1 MELRE
6 INFILACTFKTRGI
20 KMMEDWNVVVIG
32 GGDREKDLLEIL
44 EEDGEFERSG
54 FRDVMI
60 GKVED
65 IGEFLE
71 DAEQKKYPYL
81 NRVIP
86 IDDAFFA
93 SPENLTD
100 MLKKRVERYIDE
112 IEPGETFG
120 FRVERR
126 GMKEDIS
133 SQKVEREVGGYFY
146 DLVEKVYGRKPKV
159 NLKNPDT
166 LVAIE
171 IVGNRC
177 GLGFITREM
186 REKYSVIK
194 VK

>member
-1 MELRE
+1 ML
-6 INFILACTFKTRGI
+6 
-20 KMMEDWNVVVIG
+20 EDWNVLAVG
-32 GGDREKDLLEIL
+32 GEDAEGELLEEL

-54 FRDVMI
+54 FRDVLI
-60 GKVED
+60 GSVED
-65 IGEFLE
+65 IVEFLE
-71 DAEQKKYPYL
+71 DAENKKYAHL

-86 IDDAFFA
+86 IDDAFFM
-93 SPENLTD
+93 SPENLIEI
-100 MLKKRVERYIDE
+100 LKRRIERYIDE

-146 DLVEKVYGRKPKV
+146 DLIEKVHGRKPKV
-159 NLKNPDT
+159 NLKNPDK
-166 LVAIE
+166 LIAIE

-177 GLGFITREM
+177 GIGFITKEM
-186 REKYSVIK
+186 REKYSMIR

>member
-1 MELRE
+1 ML
-6 INFILACTFKTRGI
+6 
-20 KMMEDWNVVVIG
+20 EDWNVVVIG
-32 GGDREKDLLEIL
+32 ERDTEKDLLEVL

-54 FRDVMI
+54 FRDVLV
-60 GKVED
+60 GYVED
-65 IGEFLE
+65 IVEFLE
-71 DAEQKKYPYL
+71 DAEQRKYPHL

-93 SPENLTD
+93 SPEYLTD

-133 SQKVEREVGGYFY
+133 SQKVEREVGGYFF
-146 DLVEKVYGRKPKV
+146 DLVEKVHGRTPKV
-159 NLKNPDT
+159 NINKPDK
-166 LVAIE
+166 LIAIE
-171 IVGNRC
+171 IIGNRC
-177 GLGFITREM
+177 GIGFITREM

>member
-1 MELRE
+1 ML
-6 INFILACTFKTRGI
+6 
-20 KMMEDWNVVVIG
+20 EDWNVVVIG
-32 GGDREKDLLEIL
+32 ERDTEKDLFNDL

-54 FRDVMI
+54 FRDVLV
-60 GKVED
+60 GYVEE
-65 IGEFLE
+65 IVEFLE
-71 DAEQKKYPYL
+71 DAEQRKYPYL

-86 IDDAFFA
+86 IDDAFLA
-93 SPENLTD
+93 SPEYLTD

-133 SQKVEREVGGYFY
+133 SKKVEREVGGYFY

-159 NLKNPDT
+159 NLKKPDK
-166 LVAIE
+166 LIAIE
-171 IVGNRC
+171 ILGNRC
-177 GLGFITREM
+177 GIGFITREM
-186 REKYSVIK
+186 LEKYSVIK

>member
-1 MELRE
+1 ML
-6 INFILACTFKTRGI
+6 
-20 KMMEDWNVVVIG
+20 EDWNVLAVG
-32 GGDREKDLLEIL
+32 GEDAEGELLEEL

-54 FRDVMI
+54 FRDVLI
-60 GKVED
+60 GSVED
-65 IGEFLE
+65 IVEFLE
-71 DAEQKKYPYL
+71 DAENKKYLHL

-86 IDDAFFA
+86 IDDAFFV
-93 SPENLTD
+93 SPENLIEI
-100 MLKKRVERYIDE
+100 LKRRIERYIDE

-146 DLVEKVYGRKPKV
+146 DLIEKVHGRKPKV
-159 NLKNPDT
+159 NLKNPDK
-166 LVAIE
+166 LIAIE

-177 GLGFITREM
+177 GIGFITKEM
-186 REKYSVIK
+186 REKYSVIR

>member
-1 MELRE
+1 MLE
-6 INFILACTFKTRGI
+6 N
-20 KMMEDWNVVVIG
+20 WNVLAIG
-32 GGDREKDLLEIL
+32 EKNTENELLEEL
-44 EEDGEFERSG
+44 EEEGEFERSG
-54 FRDVMI
+54 FRGVLI
-60 GKVED
+60 GSVKD
-65 IGEFLE
+65 IVDFLE
-71 DAEQKKYPYL
+71 ESENKKYAHL

-86 IDDAFFA
+86 IDDAFFV
-93 SPENLTD
+93 SPDNLIEI
-100 MLKKRVERYIDE
+100 LKRRIARYIDE

-146 DLVEKVYGRKPKV
+146 DLLEKIHGRKPKV
-159 NLKNPDT
+159 NLKNPDK
-166 LVAIE
+166 LIAIE

-177 GLGFITREM
+177 GIGYITKEM

>member
-1 MELRE
+1 
-6 INFILACTFKTRGI
+6 
-20 KMMEDWNVVVIG
+20 MMEDWNVVVVG
-32 GGDREKDLLEIL
+32 DGDREKDLLENL

-54 FRDVMI
+54 FRDVVL
-60 GKVED
+60 GNVED
-65 IGEFLE
+65 IVEFLE

-81 NRVIP
+81 RRVIP

-93 SPENLTD
+93 SPENLIDT
-100 MLKKRVERYIDE
+100 LKKRVEPYIDE

-120 FRVERR
+120 FRVECR

-159 NLKNPDT
+159 NLKNPDK
-166 LVAIE
+166 LIVIE
-171 IVGNRC
+171 IIGNRC

-186 REKYSVIK
+186 REKFSVIK

>member
-1 MELRE
+1 ML
-6 INFILACTFKTRGI
+6 
-20 KMMEDWNVVVIG
+20 EDWNVLAVG
-32 GGDREKDLLEIL
+32 GEDAEGELFAEL

-54 FRDVMI
+54 FRDVLI
-60 GKVED
+60 GSVED
-65 IGEFLE
+65 IVEFLE
-71 DAEQKKYPYL
+71 DAENKKYTHL

-86 IDDAFFA
+86 IDDAFFV
-93 SPENLTD
+93 SPENLIEI
-100 MLKKRVERYIDE
+100 LKRRIERYIDE

-146 DLVEKVYGRKPKV
+146 DLIEKVHGRKPKV
-159 NLKNPDT
+159 NLKNPDK
-166 LVAIE
+166 LIAIE

-177 GLGFITREM
+177 GIGFITKEM
-186 REKYSVIK
+186 REKYSVIR

>member
-1 MELRE
+1 ML
-6 INFILACTFKTRGI
+6 
-20 KMMEDWNVVVIG
+20 EDWNVVVIG
-32 GGDREKDLLEIL
+32 ERDTEKDLLKAL

-54 FRDVMI
+54 FRDVLV
-60 GKVED
+60 GYVED
-65 IGEFLE
+65 IVEFLE
-71 DAEQKKYPYL
+71 DAEQRKYPYL

-93 SPENLTD
+93 SPEYLTD

-146 DLVEKVYGRKPKV
+146 DLVEKVYGRTPKV
-159 NLKNPDT
+159 NINKPDK
-166 LVAIE
+166 LIAIE
-171 IVGNRC
+171 IIGNRC
-177 GLGFITREM
+177 GIGFITREM
-186 REKYSVIK
+186 LEKYSVIK